1 MNGKQK
7 PSILSINKLMM
18 ATLREKSQCVMWLH
32 ETKSPK
38 TVQRRFLTNFG
49 RPSPDVKTIKNW
61 YSKFMDTGSVKDR
74 PRTGRTRVTDASVE
88 EVRQTV
94 DTSPRKSTRA
104 ISTDIGIPKST
115 VHKILR
121 KQLSLFPYK
130 LQIHQALHP
139 GDRELRFAFGQEM
152 EERIVGDTDFLQR
165 ICFSDESTFHTSG
178 KVNRHNVRIW
188 GSEPPNNMIERE
200 RDSPKVNVWCGLMHN
215 KVIGPFFFAEKT
227 ITASI
232 YLDML
237 ELYACPQL
245 RRYQPWVI
253 FQQDGAPPHWGLTVR
268 EFLSHTFPDR
278 WIGRDGPI
286 SWPPRSPDITP
297 LDFFL
302 WGYIKDYVYS
312 APTPDVQTLTF
323 RIQNAVE
330 SITPEMLEN
339 TWKEL
344 AKRVTLLV
352 DRHGNHTET
361 K

>member
-1 MNGKQK
+1 MDGKQK

-130 LQIHQALHP
+130 
-139 GDRELRFAFGQEM
+139 
-152 EERIVGDTDFLQR
+152 
-165 ICFSDESTFHTSG
+165 
-178 KVNRHNVRIW
+178 
-188 GSEPPNNMIERE
+188 
-200 RDSPKVNVWCGLMHN
+200 
-215 KVIGPFFFAEKT
+215 
-227 ITASI
+227 
-232 YLDML
+232 
-237 ELYACPQL
+237 
-245 RRYQPWVI
+245 
-253 FQQDGAPPHWGLTVR
+253 
-268 EFLSHTFPDR
+268 
-278 WIGRDGPI
+278 
-286 SWPPRSPDITP
+286 
-297 LDFFL
+297 
-302 WGYIKDYVYS
+302 
-312 APTPDVQTLTF
+312 
-323 RIQNAVE
+323 
-330 SITPEMLEN
+330 
-339 TWKEL
+339 
-344 AKRVTLLV
+344 
-352 DRHGNHTET
+352 
-361 K
+361 